1 MNKTTRFLLV
11 VLMVFCVAL
20 PMFAG
25 GQRDSAAGLT
35 VVRYLNQETNPQVV
49 AIQRDWITGFRQE
62 YPQFD
67 VALEGAPAAVIN
79 QTIATYTQAGAP
91 LDVIHADGGS
101 AARLAAAGRL
111 APLDDIVE
119 KLGGRDAFFPGRL
132 LIYNDRVYSI
142 NQAPTSP
149 TLHYRTDIF
158 EKHGLST
165 PRTYQDV
172 LNAARIIDANEP
184 GMSGLG
190 LPGGEN
196 RATTIYSG
204 IFMWGFGGNYYDA
217 DLNVTTNTREVR
229 QALEFYAQ
237 LLQYAPE
244 DASGW
249 AFNEPA
255 EAYMAGRTAMLFLWN
270 GADLIRRQNPALLE
284 VTNIVRFPAGPRM
297 HVTEQGGRYIS
308 IWGASRNLEASKA
321 WVEYIFRPENSI
333 KLTEMEPGMYP
344 PKTHADWA
352 LAERSTA
359 DAFRLYGDALFNE
372 VFKSAEIAYNQIF
385 HAGGIAPSYDRP
397 RETGILNPLI
407 DAVWGSNVYATAV
420 QRVAYGGW
428 SVDRAV
434 VAMTEELERLSAALR
449 AELGL

>member
-1 MNKTTRFLLV
+1 MNKTTKTFFVVLLV
-11 VLMVFCVAL
+11 LIVAAPL
-20 PMFAG
+20 FAG
-25 GQRDSAAGLT
+25 GRGEDTEGLQ

-49 AIQRDWITGFRQE
+49 NVQREWITGFRQE
-62 YPQFD
+62 YPQYD
-67 VALEGAPAAVIN
+67 VALEGAPAGIIN

-111 APLDDIVE
+111 ASLDDVVE

-132 LIYNDRVYSI
+132 LIYNDTVYSI

-158 EKHGLST
+158 EKYGLDT
-165 PRTYQDV
+165 PRTYEDV
-172 LNAARIIDANEP
+172 LEAARIIGANEE
-184 GMSGLG
+184 GMAGLG

-204 IFMWGFGGNYYDA
+204 IFMWGFGGNYFDG
-217 DLNVTTNTREVR
+217 DLNVTTNTQEVR
-229 QALEFYAQ
+229 DALEFYAE
-237 LLQYAPE
+237 LLQHAPE

-270 GADLIRRQNPALLE
+270 GADLIRRQNPSMLE
-284 VTNIVRFPAGPRM
+284 VTDIVRFPAGPAM

-308 IWGASRNLEASKA
+308 VWAESRNLEPSKA

-344 PKTHADWA
+344 PKTQADWA

-359 DAFRLYGDALFNE
+359 DAFRMYGDALFNE
-372 VFKSAEIAYNQIF
+372 VFLSAEIAYNQIF
-385 HAGGIAPSYDRP
+385 HAGGISPEFDTP
-397 RETGILNPLI
+397 QETGILNPLI
-407 DAVWGSNVYATAV
+407 DAVWGSDVYATAV
-420 QRVAYGGW
+420 QRVAYDNW

-434 VAMTEELERLSAALR
+434 EAMTEELERLAADLR

>member
-1 MNKTTRFLLV
+1 MRKLTVLLAV
-11 VLMVFCVAL
+11 VLACVAVIPAL
-20 PMFAG
+20 AG
-25 GQRDSAAGLT
+25 GGAEAELT
-35 VVRYLNQETNPQVV
+35 TVRYLNQETNPDVV
-49 AIQRDWITGFRQE
+49 AIQRDWIEGFREE
-62 YPQFD
+62 YPNYD
-67 VALEGAPAAVIN
+67 VILEGAPAAVIN

-111 APLDDIVE
+111 APLDDVVE
-119 KLGGRDAFFPGRL
+119 ALGGREAFYPGRL
-132 LIYNDRVYSI
+132 LIYEDTVYSI

-158 EKHGLST
+158 EKYGLDT
-165 PRTYQDV
+165 PRTYEDV
-172 LNAARIIDANEP
+172 LEAARIIDAEED
-184 GMSGLG
+184 GMAGLG

-204 IFMWGFGGNYYDA
+204 IFMWGFGGNYYDG
-217 DLNVTTNTREVR
+217 DLNVTTDTQEVR
-229 QALEFYAQ
+229 DALAFYAE

-270 GADLIRRQNPALLE
+270 GADLIRRQNPEMLE
-284 VTNIVRFPAGPRM
+284 VTDIVRFPAGPHM

-308 IWGASRNLEASKA
+308 VWAESESLEASKA

-344 PKTHADWA
+344 PKTEAEWE
-352 LAERSTA
+352 LAEQSTA
-359 DAFRLYGDALFNE
+359 DAFRMYGDALFNE
-372 VFKSAEIAYNQIF
+372 VFPSAEIAYNQIF
-385 HAGGIAPSYDRP
+385 HAGGISPDYDRP
-397 RETGILNPLI
+397 QETFKLNPLI
-407 DAVWGSNVYATAV
+407 DAVWGSDVYATAV
-420 QRVAYGGW
+420 QRVAYEGW
-428 SVDRAV
+428 SVDDAV
-434 VAMTEELERLSAALR
+434 EDMTTELERLSAELR
-449 AELGL
+449 EELGL